1 MSVGREEMNPE
12 SHFILRDDAIW
23 QNAVNLLR
31 VLEPSHYQGEM
42 MEVIIRPF
50 QKTRSLPQNSR
61 YWASLTEYLNQIH
74 QTIQIISDESGYTP
88 LEVKR
93 LIADDLKPEQV
104 AILFART
111 PEVAHDVIKEICNVP
126 TSARLGTKRF
136 MLFEEQMERTI
147 AEIAGQIEV
156 FKTVAL

>member
-1 MSVGREEMNPE
+1 MNHE

-31 VLEPSHYQGEM
+31 VLQPSGYQGEM

-93 LIADDLKPEQV
+93 LIADDLKPEQ
-104 AILFART
+104 I
-111 PEVAHDVIKEICNVP
+111 EITWIVP
-126 TSARLGTKRF
+126 
-136 MLFEEQMERTI
+136 
-147 AEIAGQIEV
+147 
-156 FKTVAL
+156 

>member
-1 MSVGREEMNPE
+1 
-12 SHFILRDDAIW
+12 
-23 QNAVNLLR
+23 
-31 VLEPSHYQGEM
+31 
-42 MEVIIRPF
+42 MEIIIRPF
-50 QKTRSLPQNSR
+50 QKTRSLSQNSR

-74 QTIQIISDESGYTP
+74 QTIQIVSDESGYTP

-126 TSARLGTKRF
+126 TSVRLGTKRF
-136 MLFEEQMERTI
+136 MEFEEQMERTI